1 MLVLKLQDI
10 YSGILVIAL
19 LTLAQITYA
28 SHVTSSNG
36 LSSPPKANVGDT
48 YSSFGSEA
56 TNGFSDKKCG
66 QITQYTY
73 QATPAPANTVT
84 FRYGMYGRTLEE
96 SAQAFNGYQNFMNGD
111 VPNDLYAIVT
121 LGSDSLQSPISR
133 IWAVRLG

>member
-48 YSSFGSEA
+48 YIQR
-56 TNGFSDKKCG
+56 K
-66 QITQYTY
+66 ITQYTY

-84 FRYGMYGRTLEE
+84 FKYGMYGRTLEE

-133 IWAVRLG
+133 IWAVFGI